1 MKNKIYVCVLLLFII
16 ASGYLLYFL
25 RFSEVVI
32 FDNPV
37 VTFKHDYGYEY
48 LDSTQ
53 ATLYD
58 KLAKRDMEL
67 NEIYILDQEYDYN
80 YIQKVLE
87 LYRTNNWDLC
97 NDYCYGAIQEPT
109 EMWNYGPLPVSKIK
123 AVRVL
128 YPIENYEDKVMQRE
142 ELANKVLSKIPEN
155 TSDIEKI
162 RYIHDYLIDHI
173 TYDGN
178 VLTGTSSS
186 FTALLEGRAL
196 CEGYARAFEYLA
208 KKLGFEAIKISGKV
222 GINKEDHA
230 WNMIKIDDNWYHID
244 CTWDDNTPNRYTY
257 FLLSDEELNFLRYN
271 EIQEYS
277 QDIPV
282 PKAESSLYPSPV

>member
-16 ASGYLLYFL
+16 VSGYLLSFL
-25 RFSEVVI
+25 HFSEVVMNE
-32 FDNPV
+32 NPV
-37 VTFKHDYGYEY
+37 ITFKHDYGYEY

-58 KLAKRDMEL
+58 KLSKRDMEL
-67 NEIYILDQEYDYN
+67 NEIYLLDQEYDYD

-123 AVRVL
+123 AVRVS
-128 YPIENYEDKVMQRE
+128 YPIENYEEKVKQRE
-142 ELANKVLSKIPEN
+142 ELANEVLSKIPEN
-155 TSDIEKI
+155 TSDIE
-162 RYIHDYLIDHI
+162 
-173 TYDGN
+173 
-178 VLTGTSSS
+178 
-186 FTALLEGRAL
+186 
-196 CEGYARAFEYLA
+196 
-208 KKLGFEAIKISGKV
+208 
-222 GINKEDHA
+222 
-230 WNMIKIDDNWYHID
+230 D
-244 CTWDDNTPNRYTY
+244 CTWDDDPSNRYTY

-271 EIQEYS
+271 EIREYS

-282 PKAESSLYPSPV
+282 PKAESSLWNK

>member
-16 ASGYLLYFL
+16 ASGYLLSFL
-25 RFSEVVI
+25 CFSEVVI
-32 FDNPV
+32 LDNPV
-37 VTFKHDYGYEY
+37 ITFKHDYGYEY

-58 KLAKRDMEL
+58 KLSKRDMEL
-67 NEIYILDQEYDYN
+67 NEIYLLDQEYDYD

-123 AVRVL
+123 AVRVS
-128 YPIENYEDKVMQRE
+128 YPIENYEEKVKQRE
-142 ELANKVLSKIPEN
+142 ELANEVLSKIPEN

-186 FTALLEGRAL
+186 FTSLLEGRAL
-196 CEGYARAFEYLA
+196 CEGYAGAFEYLA
-208 KKLGFEAIKISGKV
+208 KKLGFDAIKISGKV

-230 WNMIKIDDNWYHID
+230 WNMVKINDNWYHID
-244 CTWDDNTPNRYTY
+244 CTWDDDPSNRYTY

-271 EIQEYS
+271 KIREYS

-282 PKAESSLYPSPV
+282 PKAESSLWNK